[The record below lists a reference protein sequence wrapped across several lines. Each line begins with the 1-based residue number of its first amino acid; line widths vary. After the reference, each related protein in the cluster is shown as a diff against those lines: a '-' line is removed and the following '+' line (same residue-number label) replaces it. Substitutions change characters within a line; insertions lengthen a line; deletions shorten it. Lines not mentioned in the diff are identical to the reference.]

1 MNDHFLQPLF
11 STPDASPFGKADNR
25 PGLLVITNRP
35 TQDDLATIA
44 AGSGYRLLDMVS
56 VGQAGARLDMQ
67 IGCDCVL
74 LFCAG
79 DAVPLERLI
88 VQVETVAIQK
98 DMALIVAADLD
109 HIDLAYACLRN
120 PDTLLLCQ
128 PREIDLIG
136 ALAGKWRDSG
146 ARHLLHDV
154 GREGDG
160 HRLQLLSEEVDRI
173 ARTLEAL
180 TQGRPS
186 AAPSFHPGPR
196 ISDTASDYIGM
207 PAMAPMGQPAAPDP
221 AAVTAQ
227 KVRDL
232 LRARRMR
239 ADFLPGD
246 LFADP
251 AWDMLL
257 DLYAARL
264 DHERVSVSSLC
275 IASGV
280 PPTTAL
286 RHIKTLTDTGVV
298 LRQQDPHD
306 GRRVFIALADATAQ
320 HLGQWFAAS
329 RRYLCGEG

>member
-1 MNDHFLQPLF
+1 MTDHLIQPL
-11 STPDASPFGKADNR
+11 STTSDAFPFGQADHR
-25 PGLLVITNRP
+25 PGLLVIMDDPAQR
-35 TQDDLATIA
+35 DLATMA
-44 AGSGYRLLDMVS
+44 AGSGYRLLDTVA
-56 VGQAGARLDMQ
+56 VADAAARLDMQ
-67 IGCDCVL
+67 IGCDCAL

-79 DAVPLERLI
+79 DAVMLERLI

-109 HIDLAYACLRN
+109 HVDLAYACLRD
-120 PDTLLLCQ
+120 PASLLLCQ
-128 PREIDLIG
+128 PRAIDLVG
-136 ALAGKWRDSG
+136 ALAAKWRDTDT
-146 ARHLLHDV
+146 RQQLHDV
-154 GREGDG
+154 THDGEGR
-160 HRLQLLSEEVDRI
+160 RLQLLSEEVDRI

-180 TQGRPS
+180 TQGRPA

-207 PAMAPMGQPAAPDP
+207 PALAPIGKVAGPDP
-221 AAVTAQ
+221 APVTAQ

-286 RHIKTLTDTGVV
+286 RWIKTLTDAGIV

-306 GRRVFIALADATAQ
+306 GRRVFIALTDATAQ
-320 HLGQWFAAS
+320 HLANWFAAS